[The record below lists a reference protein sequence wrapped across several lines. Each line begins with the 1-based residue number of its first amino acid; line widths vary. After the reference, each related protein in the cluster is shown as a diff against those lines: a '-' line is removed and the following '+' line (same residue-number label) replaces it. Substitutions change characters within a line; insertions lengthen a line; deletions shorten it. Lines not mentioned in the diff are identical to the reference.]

1 MDIGQF
7 LTIFKRNLV
16 ILIAIPLLLAFVTY
30 FLTRNQTL
38 EYQSE
43 VLIYTGITT
52 GYSIE
57 SNTQQ
62 SANFFTTS
70 AQFDNIITMLSSRQ
84 NIVETSIWLIAQDLS
99 LETYNPQYIS
109 ENHYNKLMQF
119 IPKRIK
125 DLVVKHNKSGIEREK
140 EEQINVLEKEI
151 NALERVITKKKN
163 KAAQNKYRQ
172 DGSISQDY
180 ESSIGVGK
188 DRASIVSNND
198 NFVFH
203 EVQQGESL
211 SELASRYGV
220 SRGQLMETNNLTSE
234 DLSSGQSLIIRK
246 STPSTVSSKY
256 HTVQRGETLY
266 SIAKRYGINISKL
279 RELNNLNN
287 RSLTPGQKI
296 IIEQGYNSSNED
308 YSYDYAVKQ
317 VSPGTYIQSDPIMLS
332 SDNGYDATGDD
343 GYTGSTLKVRTT
355 LERTTLDLGGGS
367 NSVHDNIIPPGINR
381 NDFQKT
387 FNNLM
392 GFYSSSDTN
401 FLYGLLHYGQHS
413 HYSITKLSGL
423 QVYRE
428 KNSDMIKL
436 IYSADDPGIC
446 QQTLKI
452 VSKVFMKNYKLLREN
467 ETNLVIKYFEEQV
480 ALADKKLQEAEDRLL
495 KFNMKN
501 NIINYYEQ
509 SKYIASQKE
518 DLDLYYQ
525 NEQVRMASSASALRE
540 LELNLTARDSIYL
553 KSDEVNQLKKELSD
567 ISEAIV
573 INELSESYDERTK
586 NKLNM
591 LRIRQKELKDQI
603 KFYVD
608 QLYLYS
614 HSTQGMPIKTL
625 LDEWLENTL
634 NYEEAKA
641 ALIVLARRKM
651 DFVRTYQKFAPLGAM
666 LKRIEREIKV
676 AEQSY
681 LELLRSLNAARMKQ
695 QRLDM
700 QTNIKVVDA
709 AYFPISPKASKTKI
723 FIAAAF
729 MFGLLLVAFVILV
742 LEYFDS
748 SVKSPKRVA
757 YETKMKLAGAYP
769 RIGSSAQALELAAIS
784 NRLIDIIIQKLKLSL
799 DKKED
804 PNEKPKIV
812 MVFSTQDR
820 MGKTL
825 IMQKIINRLR
835 EMGQNILFANYS
847 KDNSVEIE
855 EDYNYSYTYPISDN
869 FIDIGSLS
877 ELLDGKYIRKQNY
890 AYDYIFIEIPS
901 IVYNNYPLKL
911 VNEADSLLYVI
922 SAASSL
928 DMADRSALE
937 TMAEV
942 AQVEPMVILNEVEL
956 SNLEDLLS
964 SVPKSKSRVVFTKV
978 KYILTYP
985 LKYKVHIKK
994 EE

>member
-7 LTIFKRNLV
+7 LKLFKRNLV
-16 ILIAIPLLLAFVTY
+16 ILIAIPLLLASVVY

-70 AQFDNIITMLSSRQ
+70 AQFDNIIAMLSSRQ
-84 NIVETSIWLIAQDLS
+84 TIVETSLWLLAQDLS
-99 LETYNPQYIS
+99 LEQYNNQFIS
-109 ENHYNKLMQF
+109 EDHYNKLQAF

-125 DLVVKHNKSGIEREK
+125 DLVVKNNKSGIEREK
-140 EEQINVLEKEI
+140 EAQINNLEKEI
-151 NALERVITKKKN
+151 NALEREITKKKN
-163 KAAQNKYRQ
+163 RAAQNKSYQ
-172 DGSISQDY
+172 DGNVDPTY
-180 ESSIGVGK
+180 DSSAGVGK
-188 DRASIVSNND
+188 DEASVINNND
-198 NFVFH
+198 DSFVFH

-220 SRGQLMETNNLTSE
+220 SRGQLMQINNLTSDE
-234 DLSSGQSLIIRK
+234 LSSGQSLIIKK

-296 IIEQGYNSSNED
+296 IIEQGYNTSSSTNND

-317 VSPGTYIQSDPIMLS
+317 VSSDTYYQEEPVGL
-332 SDNGYDATGDD
+332 NN
-343 GYTGSTLKVRTT
+343 YTGTTTTVRSTLGT
-355 LERTTLDLGGGS
+355 
-367 NSVHDNIIPPGINR
+367 NSSSSAAYESIIPPGVNQD
-381 NDFQKT
+381 DFQKT

-392 GFYSSSDTN
+392 SFYVSSDTN
-401 FLYGLLHYGQHS
+401 FIYGLLHYGQHA
-413 HYSITKLSGL
+413 HYSIEKLLGL
-423 QVYRE
+423 QVFRE
-428 KNSDMIKL
+428 KNSDMIK
-436 IYSADDPGIC
+436 IIFSSDDPGIC

-452 VSKVFMKNYKLLREN
+452 ISKVFMKNYKLLREN

-525 NEQVRMASSASALRE
+525 NEQVRMASSASSLRE
-540 LELNLTARDSIYL
+540 LETSLTARDSIYL
-553 KSDEVNQLKKELSD
+553 KSDEVNQMKKELAE

-586 NKLNM
+586 DKLNM
-591 LRIRQKELKDQI
+591 LRIRQKELKNQI

-614 HSTQGMPIKTL
+614 HSTQGMPILTL

-729 MFGLLLVAFVILV
+729 MFGLLMVVFIILV

-748 SVKSPKRVA
+748 SVKSPRRVV
-757 YETKMKLAGAYP
+757 YETKMKLAGAFP
-769 RIGSSAQALELAAIS
+769 RIGSSAQARELAVIS
-784 NRLIDIIIQKLKLSL
+784 NRLIDIIIQNLKLSL
-799 DKKED
+799 GKKGDIE
-804 PNEKPKIV
+804 EKPKLILI
-812 MVFSTQDR
+812 FSTQSG

-825 IMQKIINRLR
+825 LTQKIINRLR
-835 EMGQNILFANYS
+835 EMGQNVLFANYS
-847 KDNSVEIE
+847 KDNDVEIE
-855 EDYNYSYTYPISDN
+855 EDYNYSITYPIGDN
-869 FIDIGSLS
+869 FIDISSLP
-877 ELLDGKYIRKQNY
+877 ELIDGKNIRKQNY
-890 AYDYIFIEIPS
+890 GYDYIFIEIPS
-901 IVYNNYPLKL
+901 IIYNNYPLTL
-911 VNEADSLLYVI
+911 VNMADSLLYII
-922 SAASSL
+922 SATSSL
-928 DMADRSALE
+928 NKADRTALE
-937 TMAEV
+937 TFAEV
-942 AQVEPMVILNEVEL
+942 SESEPMVVLNEVEL
-956 SNLEDLLS
+956 YNLEELLT
-964 SVPKSKSRVVFTKV
+964 SVPKYTRRGMIFNKV
-978 KYILTYP
+978 KYILAYP
-985 LKYKVHIKK
+985 FKFRIRIKK
-994 EE
+994 ED

>member
-7 LTIFKRNLV
+7 LKLFKRNLV
-16 ILIAIPLLLAFVTY
+16 ILVAIPLLLAFVVY

-57 SNTQQ
+57 SNSQQ

-70 AQFDNIITMLSSRQ
+70 AQFDNIIAMLSSRQ
-84 NIVETSIWLIAQDLS
+84 TIVETSLWLLAQDLS
-99 LETYNPQYIS
+99 LEQYNNQYIS
-109 ENHYNKLMQF
+109 EDHYKKLQAF

-125 DLVVKHNKSGIEREK
+125 DLVVKYNKSGIEREK
-140 EEQINVLEKEI
+140 EAQINNLEKEI
-151 NALERVITKKKN
+151 NALEREITKKKN
-163 KAAQNKYRQ
+163 RAAQNKSYQ
-172 DGSISQDY
+172 DGSIDPSHQ
-180 ESSIGVGK
+180 SSAGVGK
-188 DRASIVSNND
+188 EEASVVNSNDD

-220 SRGQLMETNNLTSE
+220 SRGQLMQINNLTSDE
-234 DLSSGQSLIIRK
+234 LSSGQSLIIKK
-246 STPSTVSSKY
+246 STPSTVTSKY

-287 RSLTPGQKI
+287 RSLAPGQKI
-296 IIEQGYNSSNED
+296 IIEQGYNTSTATND

-317 VSPGTYIQSDPIMLS
+317 VSSDTYYLEEPVGSD
-332 SDNGYDATGDD
+332 DYA
-343 GYTGSTLKVRTT
+343 GSTTTVRTT
-355 LERTTLDLGGGS
+355 LGTNS
-367 NSVHDNIIPPGINR
+367 NSSAINESIIPPGINHD
-381 NDFQKT
+381 DFQKT

-392 GFYSSSDTN
+392 SFYSSSDTN
-401 FLYGLLHYGQHS
+401 FIYGLLHYGQHA
-413 HYSITKLSGL
+413 HYSIDKLLGL
-423 QVYRE
+423 QVFRE
-428 KNSDMIKL
+428 KNSDMIKI
-436 IYSADDPGIC
+436 IYSTDDPGIC

-452 VSKVFMKNYKLLREN
+452 ISKVFMKNYKLLREN

-525 NEQVRMASSASALRE
+525 NEQVRMASSSSALRE
-540 LELNLTARDSIYL
+540 LETSLTARDSIYL
-553 KSDEVNQLKKELSD
+553 KSDEVNQMKKELAD

-573 INELSESYDERTK
+573 INELSESYDVRTK

-591 LRIRQKELKDQI
+591 LRVRQKELKDQI

-614 HSTQGMPIKTL
+614 HSTQGMPILTL
-625 LDEWLENTL
+625 LDEWLANTL

-729 MFGLLLVAFVILV
+729 MFGLFMVVFVILA

-748 SVKSPKRVA
+748 SVKSPRRVI
-757 YETKMKLAGAYP
+757 YETKLKLAGAFP
-769 RIGSSAQALELAAIS
+769 RIGSSAQARELAVIS
-784 NRLIDIIIQKLKLSL
+784 NRLIDIIIQNLKLSL
-799 DKKED
+799 GKLEDEDKK
-804 PNEKPKIV
+804 PKLVLI
-812 MVFSTQDR
+812 FSTQSG

-825 IMQKIINRLR
+825 LTQKIINRLR
-835 EMGQNILFANYS
+835 EMGQNVLFANYS
-847 KDNSVEIE
+847 KDNDHEIE
-855 EDYNYSYTYPISDN
+855 EDYNYSITYPIGDN
-869 FIDIGSLS
+869 FIDISSLP
-877 ELLDGKYIRKQNY
+877 ELLDGKNIRKQNY
-890 AYDYIFIEIPS
+890 GYDYIFIEIPS
-901 IVYNNYPLKL
+901 IVYNNYPLKV
-911 VNEADSLLYVI
+911 VNMADSLLYII
-922 SAASSL
+922 SATSSL
-928 DMADRSALE
+928 SKADRNALE
-937 TMAEV
+937 TFNEV
-942 AQVEPMVILNEVEL
+942 SESEPMVVLNEVEL
-956 SNLEDLLS
+956 YNLEEILT
-964 SVPKSKSRVVFTKV
+964 SVPKYTRRGMIFKKV
-978 KYILTYP
+978 KYVLTYP
-985 LKYKVHIKK
+985 FKYKIHINK
-994 EE
+994 ED

>member
-7 LTIFKRNLV
+7 IKLFKRNLV
-16 ILIAIPLLLAFVTY
+16 ILIAIPLLLAFVVY
-30 FLTRNQTL
+30 FFTRNQTL

-62 SANFFTTS
+62 SSNFFTTS
-70 AQFDNIITMLSSRQ
+70 AQFDNIIAMLSSRQ
-84 NIVETSIWLIAQDLS
+84 TIVETSLWLLAQDLS
-99 LETYNPQYIS
+99 LENHNSQYIS
-109 ENHYNKLMQF
+109 AAHFDKLNSFM
-119 IPKRIK
+119 PKRIK
-125 DLVVKHNKSGIEREK
+125 DLVVKNNKSGIEREK
-140 EEQINVLEKEI
+140 EEQIKNLEKEI
-151 NALERVITKKKN
+151 GTLEKEITKKKN
-163 KAAQNKYRQ
+163 KAAQNKIRQ
-172 DGSISQDY
+172 DGGLDNNY
-180 ESSIGVGK
+180 ESNAGIGK
-188 DRASIVSNND
+188 NQASVDNND

-203 EVQQGESL
+203 EVQQGESI
-211 SELASRYGV
+211 SELSSRYGI
-220 SRGQLMETNNLTSE
+220 SRGQLMDMNNLSSD
-234 DLSSGQSLIIRK
+234 DLSSGQSLIVRK
-246 STPSTVSSKY
+246 NASSNITSKY
-256 HTVQRGETLY
+256 HTVKRGETLY
-266 SIAKRYGINISKL
+266 SVAKRYGINISKL

-287 RSLTPGQKI
+287 RSLSPGQKI
-296 IIEQGYNSSNED
+296 IIEQGYNTDTKSND

-317 VSPGTYIQSDPIMLS
+317 VSPSMYDQYQGELPTEDFSSESTVERNSRITNTNTIGDPI
-332 SDNGYDATGDD
+332 
-343 GYTGSTLKVRTT
+343 V
-355 LERTTLDLGGGS
+355 
-367 NSVHDNIIPPGINR
+367 PPGVDPD
-381 NDFQKT
+381 DFEKT
-387 FNNLM
+387 FNNLIR
-392 GFYSSSDTN
+392 FYNSSDSN
-401 FLYGLLHYGQHS
+401 FIYGLLHYGQHS
-413 HYSITKLSGL
+413 HYSIAKISEL

-428 KNSDMIKL
+428 KNSDMVKL

-452 VSKVFMKNYKLLREN
+452 VSKVFMKNYKMLREN

-525 NEQVRMASSASALRE
+525 NEQVRMAASSSALRE
-540 LELNLTARDSIYL
+540 LETSLTARDSIYL
-553 KSDEVNQLKKELSD
+553 KSDEVNQMKKELAE

-573 INELSESYDERTK
+573 LNELSESYDGRTK
-586 NKLNM
+586 DKLNL
-591 LRIRQKELKDQI
+591 LRIRQKELKDHI

-681 LELLRSLNAARMKQ
+681 LELLRSLNAAKMKQ

-700 QTNIKVVDA
+700 ATNIKVVDA
-709 AYFPISPKASKTKI
+709 AYFPISPKASKTKL
-723 FIAAAF
+723 FIVAAF
-729 MFGLLLVAFVILV
+729 LFGLLLVAFVILV

-748 SVKSPKRVA
+748 SVKSPRKVI

-769 RIGSSAQALELAAIS
+769 RIGSSAQARELASIS

-799 DKKED
+799 DKIED
-804 PNEKPKIV
+804 ADKKPKII
-812 MVFSTQDR
+812 MVFSTQDK

-825 IMQKIINRLR
+825 LTQKIINRLR
-835 EMGQNILFANYS
+835 EMGQKVLFANYS
-847 KDNSVEIE
+847 KDNDQEIE
-855 EDYNYSYTYPISDN
+855 EDYNYSYTYSIGDN
-869 FIDIGSLS
+869 FIDTSSLP
-877 ELLDGKYIRKQNY
+877 ELIAGKNIRKQAY
-890 AYDYIFIEIPS
+890 DYDYIFIELPS
-901 IVYNNYPLKL
+901 IIYNNYPLKL
-911 VNEADSLLYVI
+911 VSMADSLLYVV

-928 DMADRSALE
+928 NKADRTALE
-937 TMAEV
+937 TFSEV
-942 AQVEPMVILNEVEL
+942 STAEPMVILNEVEL
-956 SNLEDLLS
+956 FNLEELLTTI
-964 SVPKSKSRVVFTKV
+964 PKSKNKGIANKIKSV
-978 KYILTYP
+978 LTYP
-985 LKYKVHIKK
+985 LKYKIHIKREK
-994 EE
+994 

>member
-7 LTIFKRNLV
+7 LKLFKRNLV
-16 ILIAIPLLLAFVTY
+16 ILVAIPLLLAFVVY
-30 FLTRNQTL
+30 FLTRNKTL

-70 AQFDNIITMLSSRQ
+70 AQFDNIIAMLSSRQ
-84 NIVETSIWLIAQDLS
+84 TIVETSLWLLAQDIS
-99 LETYNPQYIS
+99 LEQYNNQYIS
-109 ENHYNKLMQF
+109 EEHYRRLHVF

-125 DLVVKHNKSGIEREK
+125 DLVVKYNKSGIEREK
-140 EEQINVLEKEI
+140 EEQINSLEKEI
-151 NALERVITKKKN
+151 NTLEREINKKKN
-163 KAAQNKYRQ
+163 IAAQNKIRQ
-172 DGSISQDY
+172 NGYVDPNY
-180 ESSIGVGK
+180 ESSVGIGKEEALVVNS
-188 DRASIVSNND
+188 DND

-220 SRGQLMETNNLTSE
+220 SRGQLMQNNNLTSDE
-234 DLSSGQSLIIRK
+234 LSSGQSLIIRK
-246 STPSTVSSKY
+246 SAPSTISSKY
-256 HTVQRGETLY
+256 HTIQRGETLY

-296 IIEQGYNSSNED
+296 IIEQGYNTSKND

-317 VSPGTYIQSDPIMLS
+317 VSSDSYIQYEPVVSG
-332 SDNGYDATGDD
+332 DN
-343 GYTGSTLKVRTT
+343 YTGTTTTVRTT
-355 LERTTLDLGGGS
+355 LGD
-367 NSVHDNIIPPGINR
+367 NSSSGATNANIVPPGINR
-381 NDFQKT
+381 DDFQKT
-387 FNNLM
+387 FNNLLRL
-392 GFYSSSDTN
+392 YNSSDTN
-401 FLYGLLHYGQHS
+401 FIYGLLHYAQHP
-413 HYSITKLSGL
+413 HYSIDKLLGL
-423 QVYRE
+423 QVFRE
-428 KNSDMIKL
+428 KNSDMIKI

-467 ETNLVIKYFEEQV
+467 ETNLVIRYFEEQV

-525 NEQVRMASSASALRE
+525 NEQVRMASSASSLRE
-540 LELNLTARDSIYL
+540 LELSLTSRDSIYL
-553 KSDEVNQLKKELSD
+553 KSDEVNQMKKELAD

-591 LRIRQKELKDQI
+591 LRVRQKELKNQI

-709 AYFPISPKASKTKI
+709 AYFPISPKASKTKL
-723 FIAAAF
+723 FISAAF
-729 MFGLLLVAFVILV
+729 MFGLLMVVFVILV

-748 SVKSPKRVA
+748 SVKSPNKVVN
-757 YETKMKLAGAYP
+757 ETKMKLAGAFP
-769 RIGSSAQALELAAIS
+769 RIGSSAQAKELAKIS

-799 DKKED
+799 DKIENSDK
-804 PNEKPKIV
+804 KPKLVLI
-812 MVFSTQDR
+812 FSTQSR

-825 IMQKIINRLR
+825 IAQKIINRLR

-847 KDNSVEIE
+847 KDDSVEIE
-855 EDYNYSYTYPISDN
+855 EDYNYSYTYSVENN
-869 FIDIGSLS
+869 FIDINSIS
-877 ELLDGKYIRKQNY
+877 ELIGGKNIRKQNY
-890 AYDYIFIEIPS
+890 EYDYIFIEIPS
-901 IVYNNYPLKL
+901 IIYNNYPLKI
-911 VNEADSLLYVI
+911 VSMADSLLYVI

-928 DMADRSALE
+928 NKADRTALE
-937 TMAEV
+937 TFTEV
-942 AQVEPMVILNEVEL
+942 AEQEPMVILNEVEL
-956 SNLEDLLS
+956 FNLEELLTTI
-964 SVPKSKSRVVFTKV
+964 PISRRSMVFTRI

-985 LKYKVHIKK
+985 LRYKIHINK
-994 EE
+994 ED

>member
-7 LTIFKRNLV
+7 IKLFKRNLV
-16 ILIAIPLLLAFVTY
+16 ILIAIPLLLAFVVY
-30 FLTRNQTL
+30 FFTRNQTL

-62 SANFFTTS
+62 SSNFFTTS
-70 AQFDNIITMLSSRQ
+70 AQFDNIIAMLSSRQ
-84 NIVETSIWLIAQDLS
+84 TIVETSLWLLAQDLS
-99 LETYNPQYIS
+99 LENYNVQYIS
-109 ENHYNKLMQF
+109 PAHHDKLNVF

-125 DLVVKHNKSGIEREK
+125 DLVVKNNKSGIEREK
-140 EEQINVLEKEI
+140 EQEIKNYEKEI
-151 NALERVITKKKN
+151 IAREREITKLKN
-163 KAAQNKYRQ
+163 RAAQSKLRQ
-172 DGSISQDY
+172 NGEITSDFQSNS
-180 ESSIGVGK
+180 GVGK
-188 DRASIVSNND
+188 EDATVDNNE

-203 EVQQGESL
+203 EVQQGESI
-211 SELASRYGV
+211 SELSSRYGI
-220 SRGQLMETNNLTSE
+220 SRGQLMEMNNLSN
-234 DLSSGQSLIIRK
+234 DNLSSGQSIIIRK
-246 STPSTVSSKY
+246 NSPSNISSKY
-256 HTVQRGETLY
+256 HTVGRGETLY

-287 RSLTPGQKI
+287 RALSPGQKI
-296 IIEQGYNSSNED
+296 IIEQGYNTNGESN

-317 VSPGTYIQSDPIMLS
+317 VSPSAYQQSQPVEQVEYQNTTVRGTMDSDPS
-332 SDNGYDATGDD
+332 HADD
-343 GYTGSTLKVRTT
+343 P
-355 LERTTLDLGGGS
+355 
-367 NSVHDNIIPPGINR
+367 IIPPGVNPE
-381 NDFQKT
+381 DFQKT
-387 FNNLM
+387 FDNLM
-392 GFYSSSDTN
+392 RFYNSSDSN
-401 FLYGLLHYGQHS
+401 FIYGLLHYGQHS
-413 HYSITKLSGL
+413 HYSIAKISEL

-428 KNSDMIKL
+428 KNSDMVKL

-452 VSKVFMKNYKLLREN
+452 VSKVFMKNYKMLRET

-480 ALADKKLQEAEDRLL
+480 SLADKKLQEAEDRLL

-518 DLDLYYQ
+518 DLDLYFQ
-525 NEQVRMASSASALRE
+525 NEQVRMASSSSALRE
-540 LELNLTARDSIYL
+540 LETSLTSRDSIYL
-553 KSDEVNQLKKELSD
+553 KSDEVNQMKKELAD
-567 ISEAIV
+567 ISEAI
-573 INELSESYDERTK
+573 ILNELSESYDDRTK
-586 NKLNM
+586 NKLDL
-591 LRIRQKELKDQI
+591 LRIRQKKLKDNI

-641 ALIVLARRKM
+641 ALVVLTRRKM

-681 LELLRSLNAARMKQ
+681 LELLRSLNAAKMKQ

-700 QTNIKVVDA
+700 ATNIKVVDA

-729 MFGLLLVAFVILV
+729 MFGLLLVAFIIIV

-748 SVKSPKRVA
+748 SVKSPRKVV

-769 RIGSSAQALELAAIS
+769 RIGSSSQANELASIS
-784 NRLIDIIIQKLKLSL
+784 NRLIDITIQSLKLHLSNSEES
-799 DKKED
+799 DK
-804 PNEKPKIV
+804 KPKIV
-812 MVFSTQDR
+812 MVFSTQNR

-825 IMQKIINRLR
+825 LTQKIINRLR
-835 EMGQNILFANYS
+835 EMGQKVLFANYS
-847 KDNSVEIE
+847 KDNDQEIE
-855 EDYNYSYTYPISDN
+855 EDFNYSYTYSINNN
-869 FIDIGSLS
+869 FIDTETLP
-877 ELLDGKYIRKQNY
+877 ELISGKNIRKQTY
-890 AYDYIFIEIPS
+890 EYDYIFIEIPS
-901 IVYNNYPLKL
+901 IIYNNYPLKI
-911 VNEADSLLYVI
+911 VGMADALLYVV

-928 DMADRSALE
+928 NKADRTALE
-937 TMAEV
+937 TFSEV
-942 AQVEPMVILNEVEL
+942 SNTEPMVVLNEVEL
-956 SNLEDLLS
+956 FNLEELLTS
-964 SVPKSKSRVVFTKV
+964 IPKRKNRFVLNKV
-978 KYILTYP
+978 KNVLTYP
-985 LKYKVHIKK
+985 LRYKIHIKK
-994 EE
+994 EK